1 LLCLEP
7 GRVQNRGY
15 MNPHAI
21 SSYVPWLPI
30 ELFQHGEV
38 LTEAGFAIPLQPI
51 LGVNNAQSIK
61 YSNYGEAGVQLR
73 SSNTFIA
80 AFAQT
85 TNFHQCVEMEI
96 LVVLLRCVKN
106 HHLFSV

>member
-1 LLCLEP
+1 
-7 GRVQNRGY
+7 

-21 SSYVPWLPI
+21 SSYMPWLPI

-61 YSNYGEAGVQLR
+61 YGDYREAGVQLIQHLR
-73 SSNTFIA
+73 RGICIDNKFPSVHGDGNPCCL
-80 AFAQT
+80 AQ
-85 TNFHQCVEMEI
+85 V
-96 LVVLLRCVKN
+96 R
-106 HHLFSV
+106 